1 VAAIR
6 YYTSVSDTSTDVLI
20 VGGGILGCAT
30 AYYLARRNQDVL
42 LVERGGL
49 NREASGANAGSLH
62 IQIHGAHFR
71 FQYQDSPRAAER
83 RAFFDASNRLFVDA
97 ARVWAGLE
105 RELGADLG
113 VRVQGG
119 LMVAE
124 TEAELAVLRAKVAY
138 ENSVGI
144 PTQLLSTRE
153 MLEHEPALSGALLG
167 ASYCPNEGFANT
179 LLVAPAFVRRAQS
192 HGARLRQHT
201 RVVGI
206 APGPRGTFAV
216 STSTGPI
223 TARRIVVAA
232 GAQTRQLCRLVG
244 TDLPVLTHPI
254 QVMSTE
260 SWPALLRQLIQHA
273 GTRPLSLRQ
282 TQYGTFVIG
291 GGWPAS
297 EISAAPRLGVE
308 QRSVAANAAVAQE
321 VLPALRD
328 VRLTRAWAG
337 MTSTVGRKNRVGL
350 LGRERRL
357 GQFHVLVASGL
368 GFTLGPTLGRLMA
381 EYLVDGET
389 SVPTEL
395 FGLEHA
401 WQDA

>member
-1 VAAIR
+1 
-6 YYTSVSDTSTDVLI
+6 VSETSTDVLI
-20 VGGGILGCAT
+20 VGGGILGSAT
-30 AYYLARRNQDVL
+30 AYYLARRQQDVL
-42 LVERGGL
+42 LVERGGF

-62 IQIHGAHFR
+62 IQIHGSHFR
-71 FQYQDSPRAAER
+71 FQYQASPKAAER

-97 ARVWAGLE
+97 ARVWSGLE
-105 RELGADLG
+105 HELDADLG
-113 VRVQGG
+113 VRVKGG

-124 TEAELAVLRAKVAY
+124 TEAELVSLGAKVSY

-144 PTQLLSTRE
+144 PTRLLSTPE
-153 MLEHEPALSGALLG
+153 MLEHAPALSGELLG
-167 ASYCPNEGFANT
+167 ASYCPNEGFANP
-179 LLVAPAFVRRAQS
+179 LLVAPAFVRRAVER
-192 HGARLRQHT
+192 GARVRQHT

-206 APGPRGTFAV
+206 TPGPRGAFVV
-216 STSTGPI
+216 STSAGPI
-223 TARRIVVAA
+223 TARRIVIAA
-232 GAQTRQLCRLVG
+232 GAQTRHLCRLVG
-244 TDLPVLTHPI
+244 TDLPIQTHPI

-260 SWPALLRQLIQHA
+260 SRPALLSQLIQHA

-297 EISAAPRLGVE
+297 EIDGVRRLGVE
-308 QRSVAANAAVAQE
+308 QRSVAANAAVALE

-357 GQFHVLVASGL
+357 GQFHVVVASGL

-381 EYLVDGET
+381 EYLAEGDT
-389 SVPTEL
+389 SVPTEP
-395 FGLEHA
+395 FRLEYA

>member
-1 VAAIR
+1 
-6 YYTSVSDTSTDVLI
+6 VSATSTDALI
-20 VGGGILGCAT
+20 VGGGVLGSAT
-30 AYYLARRNQDVL
+30 AYYLARRQQDVL

-62 IQIHGAHFR
+62 IQIHGSHFR
-71 FQYQDSPRAAER
+71 FQYQESPRAAER

-105 RELGADLG
+105 HELQADLG
-113 VRVQGG
+113 VRVKGG

-124 TEAELAVLRAKVAY
+124 TEAELQSLGAKVGY

-144 PTQLLSTRE
+144 PTRLLSTRE
-153 MLEHEPALSGALLG
+153 MLERAPALSGELLG
-167 ASYCPNEGFANT
+167 ASYCPNEGFANP
-179 LLVAPAFVRRAQS
+179 LLVAPAFVRRAVEC
-192 HGARLRQHT
+192 GARVRQHT

-206 APGPRGTFAV
+206 TPGSRGAFTV
-216 STSTGPI
+216 STSTGAI
-223 TARRIVVAA
+223 TARRIVIAA
-232 GAQTRQLCRLVG
+232 GAQTRHLCRLVG
-244 TDLPVLTHPI
+244 TDLPILTHPI

-260 SWPALLRQLIQHA
+260 SRPAMLSQLIQHA

-297 EISAAPRLGVE
+297 AIDGAPRLGVE
-308 QRSVAANAAVAQE
+308 QRSVAANAAVALE
-321 VLPALRD
+321 VMPALRD

-357 GQFHVLVASGL
+357 GQFHVVVASGL

-381 EYLVDGET
+381 EYVAEGDT
-389 SVPTEL
+389 SVPTEP

>member
-1 VAAIR
+1 MLARA
-6 YYTSVSDTSTDVLI
+6 DTADVLI
-20 VGGGILGCAT
+20 VGGGVLGCAT
-30 AYYLARRNQDVL
+30 AYYLASQGVDVL
-42 LVERGGL
+42 VVERGAL
-49 NREASGANAGSLH
+49 NREASGANAGTLH
-62 IQIHGAHFR
+62 IQIPAFHYR
-71 FQYQDSPRAAER
+71 VQYLEHPQAGER
-83 RAFFDASNRLFVDA
+83 EAYFEATNRLYVEA
-97 ARVWAGLE
+97 AHMWSGLE
-105 RELGADLG
+105 SELQADLG
-113 VRVQGG
+113 VRIVGG

-124 TEAELAVLRAKVAY
+124 TEDELRVLRRKAAYEQAMGMDSRVVSQAELASLAP
-138 ENSVGI
+138 N
-144 PTQLLSTRE
+144 LSPH
-153 MLEHEPALSGALLG
+153 LVG
-167 ASYCPNEGFANT
+167 ASYCAGEGFANP
-179 LLVAPAFVRRAQS
+179 LLAGPAFMRRAQK

-201 RVVGI
+201 RVLDIEVG
-206 APGPRGTFAV
+206 AGRDGFGVET
-216 STSTGPI
+216 TGGHI
-223 TARRIVVAA
+223 QARRIVIAA
-232 GAQTRQLCRLVG
+232 GAHTRQVTQMVGLELPILQHPLQVLVSQ
-244 TDLPVLTHPI
+244 PVAPI
-254 QVMSTE
+254 LEQMV
-260 SWPALLRQLIQHA
+260 QHA
-273 GTRPLSLRQ
+273 GNRHLSMRQ